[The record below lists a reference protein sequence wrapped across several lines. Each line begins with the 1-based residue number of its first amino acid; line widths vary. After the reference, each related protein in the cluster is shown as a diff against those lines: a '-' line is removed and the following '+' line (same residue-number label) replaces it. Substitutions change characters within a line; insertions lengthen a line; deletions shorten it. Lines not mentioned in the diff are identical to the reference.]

1 MIRTLAYQVTLAGI
15 CPYAQKAGVQNENQA
30 TLINFV
36 LAPELIKTKYKYR
49 VEFVS
54 KQGAFDTTGI
64 IPLIDDTISI
74 NVVNGWTQ
82 TAGNHTLRV
91 CISDE
96 DGMDAYSYD
105 CLMILEPRNTG
116 TTNTPEEITTGLTE
130 LIAETTE
137 AAQFANE
144 QAESIQNMTVEAVEL
159 EYNTPPTVTKEID
172 PETGIVKLI
181 YGLPKGELLPAT
193 PEVPETM
200 FLNGNKQWSKI
211 VLSTV
216 DQTYTPESANAQS
229 GTAVAKAVAV
239 AIAKAQEIIDD
250 VTEVNGGD
258 FVWVE

>member
-36 LAPELIKTKYKYR
+36 LAPELIKTKYMYR

-74 NVVNGWTQ
+74 IVVNGWTQ

-144 QAESIQNMTVEAVEL
+144 QAERAALSVLGGGYVGMEIKSDGKLYCTRTRNL
-159 EYNTPPTVTKEID
+159 ESTLNFALSN
-172 PETGIVKLI
+172 GRL
-181 YGLPKGELLPAT
+181 
-193 PEVPETM
+193 EVQI
-200 FLNGNKQWSKI
+200 NG
-211 VLSTV
+211 
-216 DQTYTPESANAQS
+216 
-229 GTAVAKAVAV
+229 
-239 AIAKAQEIIDD
+239 
-250 VTEVNGGD
+250 
-258 FVWVE
+258 